1 MYNANQIS
9 SVDEIKEIMKM
20 RNIKGYTLSFN
31 KKEEVSVKW
40 VSKGLRYI
48 EKYILLK

>member
-31 KKEEVSVKW
+31 KREISVNW
-40 VSKGLRYI
+40 MSKGLRYI
-48 EKYILLK
+48 EKYILR